1 MVIPSAS
8 TNPARPGLTSELLG
22 LPSFF
27 IAKIFSQTPPSPLGV
42 FQFALLFALKRLLI
56 HWLID
61 WFTAGLIN
69 NQWIYFRTTILD
81 SVARANFSPYKQ
93 GQRPPLRLV
102 HTYDANISISTR
114 ERLVLA
120 SSRHTR
126 ASSCAYACVVRV
138 NQPLPSG
145 QKQIWVKANINI

>member
-1 MVIPSAS
+1 MVIPSAT

-27 IAKIFSQTPPSPLGV
+27 IAKIFSQTPPSPPFDLPLGV

-81 SVARANFSPYKQ
+81 SVARANSGAASPVEPGANKHKHK
-93 GQRPPLRLV
+93 RKACACVLPAHTCFFLRLCLRRTCEPAFTLGSKTNLGKSE
-102 HTYDANISISTR
+102 HKYI
-114 ERLVLA
+114 
-120 SSRHTR
+120 
-126 ASSCAYACVVRV
+126 
-138 NQPLPSG
+138 
-145 QKQIWVKANINI
+145 K